1 MLRNLFFILPYR
13 ILSSSNV
20 LIAFFEDILLK
31 ALRLVTKGFEKKGK
45 LLPLLLKL
53 LWFSYS
59 VLIDFPIGNLGKFG
73 PGLTAVALALIVMA
87 VCCLLNIQ
95 ITPSTGVHVIGPGYH
110 IRKQVIDRFGDTVQH
125 PVDERHGL
133 GAGDVP
139 VRLEGSVAVAVDPA
153 VCRSRVL
160 WKK

>member
-1 MLRNLFFILPYR
+1 ML
-13 ILSSSNV
+13 
-20 LIAFFEDILLK
+20 FEDILLK
-31 ALRLVTKGFEKKGK
+31 TLRLVTKGFEKKGK

-59 VLIDFPIGNLGKFG
+59 VLLDFPIGNLGKFG

-87 VCCLLNIQ
+87 IGGLLNIQ
-95 ITPSTGVHVIGPGYH
+95 IVPLRGIHVVRPSVHT
-110 IRKQVIDRFGDTVQH
+110 RQQVVERFGCAIQH